1 MNLLH
6 GWTTSFGNWLF
17 DSLQTIEIITNK
29 LESMKKIS
37 LVFGL
42 MLFVVGFTMA
52 QKTVTGKVT
61 DGEGEALIGVSILV
75 EGTNTGTVTDIEG
88 SYSLNVPDGS
98 NVLIFSYTGFSSQ
111 NVDINNRTMIDV
123 TLETSAE
130 LLQEVIVTAFG
141 VSTKEAFSGSADV
154 IGSEDL
160 ELRNVTSAIS
170 AIEGKATGVQFTSP
184 SGQPGSSP
192 GIVIRGVGTLNGD
205 TDPLFIVDGIQF
217 EGALTAINQEDIES
231 ITILKDASS
240 TSLYGS
246 RAANGVV
253 LITTKTGTKGGTT
266 VNASVQH
273 GFVSRAIPLY
283 DEVTPG
289 QYYETMWE
297 ALKNSSAGGGD
308 GAFASANIYNSLGY
322 NPFNVANDQIVGAD
336 GRLNPNA
343 SVIYQGLN
351 WYDVLEQS
359 NTRSNYNVNV
369 ASGGD
374 NHRVFFSTSYLE
386 EGGYVRT
393 SEFDRLTTRVNADFD
408 ANDWLTMGGSA
419 YVTTTNSRGPS
430 SAGAGSIVNPFGFA
444 KNIGSI
450 YPVYVNDLNGNLVLD
465 EGNNPIFDAGEG
477 YSEFNIG
484 SRPINQ
490 GRHALQELL
499 LNDERDRDNTYGFRF
514 FSDFQ
519 LLEGLSVRLN
529 YGRDINEGLEKEYEN
544 NIIGDAQP
552 TGRYSE
558 TRFRRQVEN
567 FNQLLT
573 YTKSFA
579 NAHNFEVTLGHETF
593 DRTFTSNGGLAID
606 QTAEGI
612 FEFDNFAT
620 PISLGGSTTTKR
632 IEGYFARVNYN
643 FNSKYFLSLSARRD
657 GSSVFS
663 TGARWGNFYS
673 VGASW
678 RLDQEG
684 FIQDIPWINR
694 LKLRASYGEVGNDDL
709 GDFFLSQPRYSLTS
723 NAGNPAIIWSDI
735 GNANLQW
742 ETIESFDVAL
752 EFSLFNNFLDGSL
765 EYYRRNSSDLLYDL
779 PIALSN
785 GLNSFPANIGDM
797 YNSGIELGLT
807 ANLITKRDFRWNVRV
822 TASTFQNEIT
832 SLPDPFING
841 SKRWD
846 VGRSR
851 FDFYILH
858 AAGVDPANGDQLF
871 YMYELDEDG
880 NSVPVL
886 EGDGSHATTND
897 WEATERA
904 YTGASSI
911 PDILGSFSN
920 SLTYKGVSLNFLI
933 TFGLGG
939 DILDFGYANMMHS
952 GNFGSSLHPDIL
964 GAWRQPGD
972 ITDVPRMENGNPNL
986 VRTSSTRFLT
996 DASFASLRNVNLGY
1010 TFSDNIASKLDLSDL
1025 RLSVTGENLFLISK
1039 RDGLDP
1045 QYNLAGTPSG
1055 NDFNPARIISIN
1067 LNASF

>member
-1 MNLLH
+1 
-6 GWTTSFGNWLF
+6 
-17 DSLQTIEIITNK
+17 
-29 LESMKKIS
+29 
-37 LVFGL
+37 

-52 QKTVTGKVT
+52 QKTVTGKVV
-61 DGEGEALIGVSILV
+61 DDSGESLIGVSILV
-75 EGTNTGTVTDIEG
+75 QGTSTGTVTDIDG
-88 SYSLNVPDGS
+88 AYSINVPAES
-98 NVLIFSYTGFSSQ
+98 NVLVFSYTGFSTQ
-111 NVDINNRTMIDV
+111 NVEINNRTLIDV

-130 LLQEVIVTAFG
+130 LLQEVIVTAYG
-141 VSTKEAFSGSADV
+141 ITTKEAFSGSADV
-154 IGSEDL
+154 VGAKDL
-160 ELRNVTSAIS
+160 ELRNVTSPIA
-170 AIEGKATGVQFTSP
+170 AIEGNATGIQFTSP

-205 TDPLFIVDGIQF
+205 TDPLFIVDGIQY
-217 EGALTAINQEDIES
+217 EGALTTINQEDIES

-253 LITTKTGTKGGTT
+253 LITTKSGTIGGETK
-266 VNASVQH
+266 VSASVQH

-283 DEVTPG
+283 DEVSPG
-289 QYYETMWE
+289 QYYEIMWE
-297 ALKNSSAGGGD
+297 ALKNSSAGNGD
-308 GAFASANIYNSLGY
+308 AEFASANIYNNLGY
-322 NPFNVANDQIVGAD
+322 NPFNVGNDQIVGTD

-343 SVIYQGLN
+343 NVIYQSLD

-359 NTRSNYNVNV
+359 NTRTNYNVNV
-369 ASGGD
+369 SSGGE
-374 NHRVFFSTSYLE
+374 NHSIFFSTSYLE

-393 SEFDRLTTRVNADFD
+393 TEYDRLTTRLNANFN
-408 ANDWLTMGGSA
+408 ANNWLTLGGSA
-419 YVTTTNSRGPS
+419 NVTTSNSRGPS
-430 SAGAGSIVNPFGFA
+430 SAGGGSIVNPFGFA

-450 YPVYVNDLNGNLVLD
+450 YPVYVNDQNGNLVLD
-465 EGNNPIFDAGEG
+465 AANNPIFDGGEG
-477 YSEFNIG
+477 FSEFNIG

-499 LNDERDRDNTYGFRF
+499 LNDERDRDNTYGLRF
-514 FSDFQ
+514 FADFS
-519 LLEGLSVRLN
+519 LMEGLSVRLN

-573 YTKSFA
+573 YNKSFA
-579 NAHNFEVTLGHETF
+579 NAHNIEITLGHESF
-593 DRTFTSNGGLAID
+593 DRTFTSNNGLAID

-620 PISLGGSTTTKR
+620 PVRVGGSTTRKR
-632 IEGYFARVNYN
+632 IEGYFARANYN
-643 FNSKYFLSLSARRD
+643 YNSKYFLSVSARRD

-678 RLDQEG
+678 RLDQEA

-723 NAGNPAIIWSDI
+723 NAGNPAIYWSDI

-742 ETIESFDVAL
+742 ETIESFDVAV

-785 GLNSFPANIGDM
+785 GLNSFPTNVGDM
-797 YNSGIELGLT
+797 YNSGVELGLT

-822 TASTFQNEIT
+822 TASTFKNEIT
-832 SLPDPFING
+832 NLPDPFING

-851 FDFYILH
+851 YDFFILH
-858 AAGVDPANGDQLF
+858 TAGVDPATGDQLF
-871 YMYELDEDG
+871 YMYETDEEG

-897 WEATERA
+897 WEETERA

-911 PDILGSFSN
+911 PDLLGSFSN
-920 SLTYKGVSLNFLI
+920 SLSYKGFSFNFLI
-933 TFGLGG
+933 TFGIGG
-939 DILDFGYANMMHS
+939 DFLDNGYSAMMHS
-952 GNFGSSLHPDIL
+952 GIYGRSLHPDIL
-964 GAWRQPGD
+964 NAWRQPGD
-972 ITDVPRMENGNPNL
+972 VTDVPRMENGNVDL
-986 VRTSSTRFLT
+986 VRTQSTRFLT
-996 DASFASLRNVNLGY
+996 DASFVGLRNVNIGY
-1010 TFSDNIASKLDLSDL
+1010 TFGDNIASKLDMDNL
-1025 RLSVTGENLFLISK
+1025 RLAITGENLLLLT
-1039 RDGLDP
+1039 RRAGLDP
-1045 QYNLAGTPSG
+1045 QYNLAGTPAG
-1055 NDFNPARIISIN
+1055 NDFNPARIISVS
-1067 LNASF
+1067 LNANF